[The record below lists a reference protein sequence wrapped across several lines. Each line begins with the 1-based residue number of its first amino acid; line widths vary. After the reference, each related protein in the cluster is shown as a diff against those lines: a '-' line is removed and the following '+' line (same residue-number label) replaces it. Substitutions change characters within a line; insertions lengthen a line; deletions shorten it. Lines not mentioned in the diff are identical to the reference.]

1 MKRVF
6 LFLSISYRFLIRFSK
21 LKKTERHGSLC
32 CHQKPMINS
41 SRKLIEKI
49 YGGGTQMY
57 ASISERHQ
65 FSAVKKKSKETL

>member
-1 MKRVF
+1 
-6 LFLSISYRFLIRFSK
+6 
-21 LKKTERHGSLC
+21 
-32 CHQKPMINS
+32 MINS

-65 FSAVKKKSKETL
+65 FFAVKKKSKETL